1 MASPSTT
8 STPAGSTTV
17 RRTGS
22 RWRSSS
28 TATTLAPGLG
38 QGQAQRAQPR
48 PELEHRGAGSDV
60 GQPGDAPDRVGIGDE
75 VLTEGPAGTEPVCR
89 EQRRDVS
96 TGMSHQE
103 IVTSTTPWLG
113 VGQLGEARRGHVD
126 DPRVPGLFTII
137 DGARRAGSGR
147 DVRHRQDGPEREAGA
162 GAHPRGC
169 GGVPRGLA
177 PLSLGRGHGC
187 GRTLNGGR
195 RHGGGGRRTRR
206 HFLGRRR
213 RGRGRRG
220 RRRSAAAS
228 AAAGTSSPSSTWSWS
243 WESTC
248 SPPAV
253 KAMRRR
259 RPSAHGPRARP
270 DVTMRSSRVPH
281 APIHVTA
288 RGEALRT
295 RRHRGPWRRRGA
307 SPECSVSAG
316 LHPSPGTVHPRRHKA
331 GEGERAEHRDSM
343 GTRANENDGSD
354 DFPISFPQVR
364 A

>member
-1 MASPSTT
+1 MAVQLDRHHPR
-8 STPAGSTTV
+8 A
-17 RRTGS
+17 R
-22 RWRSSS
+22 
-28 TATTLAPGLG
+28 LG
-38 QGQAQRAQPR
+38 QGQAQRAQPGA
-48 PELEHRGAGSDV
+48 ELEHRRAGSDV
-60 GQPGDAPDRVGIGDE
+60 GESGDPPDRVGISDE
-75 VLTEGPAGTEPVCR
+75 VLTESTTGTKPVR
-89 EQRRDVS
+89 SEQRRDVS

-103 IVTSTTPWLG
+103 ICDVHHSLAR
-113 VGQLGEARRGHVD
+113 VGQLREARRGHVD
-126 DPRVPGLFTII
+126 DPRIPRLFTII
-137 DGARRAGSGR
+137 DGARRTGPGR
-147 DVRHRQDGPEREAGA
+147 DIRHRQDGPEREAGA

-177 PLSLGRGHGC
+177 LLSLGAWSRVRAHSQ
-187 GRTLNGGR
+187 RWPAPRWGGPPSSR
-195 RHGGGGRRTRR
+195 ADTSSAGGGAG
-206 HFLGRRR
+206 
-213 RGRGRRG
+213 
-220 RRRSAAAS
+220 AVVVVVVVVAAS
-228 AAAGTSSPSSTWSWS
+228 AAEGASSLSSAWSWS

-288 RGEALRT
+288 RGEALRI
-295 RRHRGPWRRRGA
+295 RRHRGPWRHRGA

-343 GTRANENDGSD
+343 GTRASEMTGRMIPHFVS
-354 DFPISFPQVR
+354 PGQGVTSPRPR